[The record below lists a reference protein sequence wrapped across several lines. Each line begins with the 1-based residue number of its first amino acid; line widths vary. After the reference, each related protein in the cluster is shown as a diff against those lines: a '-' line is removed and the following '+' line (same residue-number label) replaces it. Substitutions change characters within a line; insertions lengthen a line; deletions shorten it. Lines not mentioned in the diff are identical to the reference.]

1 MRSLVWRRLIEDTMR
16 ISRLTRSL
24 ICSKATKIWYIVGS
38 FEAFPTIPTRRKG
51 MGVRTYTLCM
61 CQVRAPTEQ
70 AGVKNDDYSLTS
82 STQLVTSA
90 TGETGNRFAPAL
102 IWCANQLNY
111 LVLSATS
118 YCGHPCGWIVSAG
131 SFGTTTRLT
140 PSTLSL
146 PHPHDLVVFFLP
158 SVILVLS

>member
-1 MRSLVWRRLIEDTMR
+1 M
-16 ISRLTRSL
+16 
-24 ICSKATKIWYIVGS
+24 
-38 FEAFPTIPTRRKG
+38 
-51 MGVRTYTLCM
+51 RTYTLCM

-70 AGVKNDDYSLTS
+70 AGVKNDDYSPNS

-140 PSTLSL
+140 LSTFIPSPSPRPGCFLSCPQSSLSFALNISTLFSDQYTRSL
-146 PHPHDLVVFFLP
+146 YRYNLIHVHTTPPQHM
-158 SVILVLS
+158 

>member
-1 MRSLVWRRLIEDTMR
+1 MFQGHENLVHRRQFRGI
-16 ISRLTRSL
+16 
-24 ICSKATKIWYIVGS
+24 
-38 FEAFPTIPTRRKG
+38 FPRYPPGERG
-51 MGVRTYTLCM
+51 WMRTYTLTLCM

-158 SVILVLS
+158 SVILVLCPKHINTLFDLYTRSLAIT